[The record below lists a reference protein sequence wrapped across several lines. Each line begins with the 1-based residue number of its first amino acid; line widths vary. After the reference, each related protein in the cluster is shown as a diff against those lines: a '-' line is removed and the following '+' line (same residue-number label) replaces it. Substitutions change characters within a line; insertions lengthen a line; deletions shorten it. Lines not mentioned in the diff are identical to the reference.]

1 MSTTVLPQTREVT
14 SPSSER
20 HDSHARLI
28 EYFSPESI
36 RHCLIVIAEK
46 RVVLHHQRDPRGEV
60 VTRIAREDERERRED
75 TRHVLALGDLEE
87 PLGGATELIVNREEH
102 RRTPRESGVLLP
114 RWAVHAP

>member
-60 VTRIAREDERERRED
+60 VTRIAREDEIM
-75 TRHVLALGDLEE
+75 LAPPGMSVAVEALLGLASTAAQEV
-87 PLGGATELIVNREEH
+87 G
-102 RRTPRESGVLLP
+102 
-114 RWAVHAP
+114 